1 MSDDVA
7 DDDVAEDF
15 DGIVIV
21 GAGLVGAIAAVTLSS
36 PKYGFNVRLYEARD
50 DWRVGTTNIVGG
62 TRPEDQHK
70 DVIKRSINLA
80 LSHRGQMALANVGLL
95 ERVMA
100 FTVPMCCRA
109 IHSTDGNADNC
120 NADSFQPYDEVDPS
134 NFINSVSREG
144 LNNLLLDEAEKSPRC
159 ELFFGH
165 KLAHVDR
172 EGIMHLENDK
182 TRIPQ
187 AKQALGTYNDYTP
200 ASVRVKPTLCLG
212 CDGAYSSTR
221 EAMLR
226 LLPMDFQRKYI
237 DHGYK
242 EMCIRP
248 TPDGQFAIKDPEALH
263 IWPRGEFMM
272 IALPNQDKSFTC
284 TLFAPFESKR
294 DAETGAH
301 VEGLRDITTPEQV
314 KAYFARH
321 FPDVVA
327 IMPQYV
333 EEFLR
338 NPACMLVTISCRPWN
353 WEDKVLL
360 MGDAAHAT
368 VPFYG
373 QGMNAGMEDVLA
385 FAEAL
390 DAHGHNLAKA
400 VPAFAE
406 SRRPAGNAIGDLS
419 MSNYLV
425 MRHHTRSKLFLLRK
439 KVEGWLNWL
448 FPKTWIPLY
457 KMVAFT
463 RIPYHEAVM
472 CEARQDRML
481 TFAGKALACTAIVG
495 AGLGIASAVLSKL
508 QAQSM
513 LWRCSGTK

>member
-1 MSDDVA
+1 MTDTTEA
-7 DDDVAEDF
+7 AAEEF
-15 DGIVIV
+15 DGIVII
-21 GAGLVGAIAAVTLSS
+21 GAGLVGALAAVTLSS

-50 DWRVGTTNIVGG
+50 DWRVGTANVVGG
-62 TRPEDQHK
+62 ARPEDQHK
-70 DVIKRSINLA
+70 DAIKRSINLA
-80 LSHRGQMALANVGLL
+80 LSHRGQMALKNVGLL

-100 FTVPMCCRA
+100 FTVPMRRRA
-109 IHSTDGNADNC
+109 IHSTDDRDSE
-120 NADSFQPYDEVDPS
+120 ADSFQPYDEVDPG

-172 EGIMHLENDK
+172 SGVVHLENDK
-182 TRIPQ
+182 SRIPQ
-187 AKQALGTYNDYTP
+187 AKQALGTYNDYVP
-200 ASVRVKPTLCLG
+200 ASVRVKPTLALG

-242 EMCIRP
+242 EMCIPP
-248 TPDGQFAIKDPEALH
+248 TPDGGFAMADTEALH

-284 TLFAPFESKR
+284 TIFAPFK
-294 DAETGAH
+294 DKKDPETGAH

-314 KAYFARH
+314 EAYFARH
-321 FPDVVA
+321 FPDAVA
-327 IMPQYV
+327 IMPGYV
-333 EEFLR
+333 EQFLR
-338 NPACMLVTISCRPWN
+338 NPACMLVTTKCAPWN
-353 WEDKVLL
+353 WKDKVLL
-360 MGDAAHAT
+360 MGDAAHAI

-390 DAHGHNLAKA
+390 DAAKGDLSAA

-406 SRRPAGNAIGDLS
+406 SRRPTGDAIGDLS
-419 MSNYLV
+419 LSNYLE
-425 MRHHTRSKLFLLRK
+425 MRHHTGSKLFLFRK
-439 KVEGWLNWL
+439 KVEGWLNWM

-463 RIPYHEAVM
+463 RIPYHEAIAR
-472 CEARQDRML
+472 EARQDRVL
-481 TFAGKALACTAIVG
+481 SFAGKALAAAAIVG
-495 AGLGIASAVLSKL
+495 AGLGIASAIVSKR
-508 QAQSM
+508 QSRSM
-513 LWRCSGTK
+513 L